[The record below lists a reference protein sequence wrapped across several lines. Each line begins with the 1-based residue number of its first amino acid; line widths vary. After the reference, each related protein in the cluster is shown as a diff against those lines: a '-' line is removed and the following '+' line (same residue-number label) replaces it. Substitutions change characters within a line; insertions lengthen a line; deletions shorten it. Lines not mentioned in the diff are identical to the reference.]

1 MVHLLKESMRGHT
14 LFRISHLLVSTFAI
28 SSLVKTP
35 EKETISRGAITKRT
49 KSKKKDQKM
58 KSQKTLMNSKSRR
71 AFQYAKRVALSAPGK
86 LMLAVAVM
94 GSLMSIPLRTGA
106 DDRNEHDGNER
117 DRDESRIQQGF
128 AIAPVP
134 LDLRG
139 KNRALVGKGSYIIN
153 AQGGCND
160 CHTWPSFTP
169 GHDPFLGQP
178 LQVNAALYLG
188 GGRPFGPFVSRN
200 ITPDEHGLPAGLT
213 RDQFITALRTGID
226 KDGAILQV
234 MPWPVYGEMTD
245 GDLKAVYEYLR
256 SIPSLSGPG
265 SRDP

>member
-1 MVHLLKESMRGHT
+1 MKAQNTVMESKLG
-14 LFRISHLLVSTFAI
+14 
-28 SSLVKTP
+28 
-35 EKETISRGAITKRT
+35 
-49 KSKKKDQKM
+49 
-58 KSQKTLMNSKSRR
+58 R
-71 AFQYAKRVALSAPGK
+71 AFQFAGRVALSAPGK

-94 GSLMSIPLRTGA
+94 GSLMSIPLPTGA
-106 DDRNEHDGNER
+106 GDANEHDGE
-117 DRDESRIQQGF
+117 ESKIQQGF

-139 KNRALVGKGSYIIN
+139 KNRALVGKGSYIVN

-160 CHTWPSFTP
+160 CHTTPSYAP

-178 LQVNAALYLG
+178 LQVNAATYLG
-188 GGRPFGPFVSRN
+188 GGRHFGPVIVARN

-234 MPWPVYGEMTD
+234 MPWPVYGDMTD
-245 GDLKAVYEYLR
+245 GDLKAIYEYLS
-256 SIPSLSGPG
+256 SIPSLPGPG